1 MHAVTQ
7 PSRLPGHPRNSLAGG
22 SRLIPPLNSGSTKF
36 STELCSSWIVV
47 VGLFLLSEFP
57 LCRARV
63 LPRPLFPP
71 LTVVL
76 LELELELTSVALAL
90 VELTSAAG
98 GFVTT
103 LLLTNPRANP
113 LPPPPPRVFE
123 KSSTVDDNSSKLD
136 RVEVKVEGV
145 VVL

>member
-7 PSRLPGHPRNSLAGG
+7 PSRFPGHPLNSLAGG
-22 SRLIPPLNSGSTKF
+22 SRFLPPLNSGSTKF

-47 VGLFLLSEFP
+47 VGLFLLSELP

-76 LELELELTSVALAL
+76 LELELTSAGALL
-90 VELTSAAG
+90 ELTSATG

-103 LLLTNPRANP
+103 LLLTKPRANP

-123 KSSTVDDNSSKLD
+123 KSSTVDVNSSKLD